1 MKIKKKAN
9 LPRLE
14 CKLCGC
20 IFVPSKDD
28 LRFRFRSREVY
39 ADDEKKI
46 KEDVYVN
53 CPTCSLSKIVFEEN

>member
-1 MKIKKKAN
+1 MKIKKKAK

-28 LRFRFRSREVY
+28 LNTMWRNKSCFADEEKIRDDVY
-39 ADDEKKI
+39 AD
-46 KEDVYVN
+46 
-53 CPTCSLSKIVFEEN
+53 CPTCGLSKLVFKKGE